1 MTSSLADR
9 VMQSR
14 LSHANAMFNKARM
27 FERVGMPADT
37 VKRIHD
43 EGVEL
48 LAAANRLAHIMR
60 NQQ

>member
-1 MTSSLADR
+1 
-9 VMQSR
+9 MQSR